1 MWMEHFTLQSK
12 RGEWL
17 ATCWEIAVRKGQL
30 STRGIEVHPA
40 HKCFSVL
47 SLSTMIY
54 HISERISK
62 KTQTNKQ
69 KIIRETRESKWEL
82 VVIWLDF
89 QTD

>member
-1 MWMEHFTLQSK
+1 
-12 RGEWL
+12 
-17 ATCWEIAVRKGQL
+17 
-30 STRGIEVHPA
+30 
-40 HKCFSVL
+40 
-47 SLSTMIY
+47 MIY

-89 QTD
+89 QTDWAYLKDTIYKKR